1 MYLCALFRLTK
12 IMKKAITLFTIALTV
27 LSCARPVQKG
37 RECIPLVNE
46 IRADKSCR
54 EHILLSGYDAR
65 SHAGSITVF
74 DEKTRV
80 TKMTQRFLI
89 ADNFDNV
96 TAKAVPDHLP
106 DFAGETIHS
115 IDDSAN
121 APYGE
126 YDTENA
132 AMLLREITLCNAMIA
147 IDSLCYEAIYDEVK
161 ACHRMPAK
169 LVVMS
174 SPYAAAYGKY
184 DLDSLLKLTSCNLPV
199 LYPSASVA
207 AKVIADRKS
216 NVGVL
221 SSAGIAKDVYRK
233 IFEDI
238 PVAQGATLPKVSSFA
253 FDSALGQ
260 KDPLKNFLESYRMSG
275 SAEAL
280 DALIVDDFNIDAE
293 ALERSGLIMKAINNE
308 ENYNYLKLLAPDFKI
323 YSILSVATEEGYK
336 LMRNHN
342 IFTHNISF
350 PAAEYYRTV
359 PAEDTSKKTLRATVR
374 GKYDLFEYVQ
384 N

>member
-1 MYLCALFRLTK
+1 M
-12 IMKKAITLFTIALTV
+12 
-27 LSCARPVQKG
+27 
-37 RECIPLVNE
+37 
-46 IRADKSCR
+46 
-54 EHILLSGYDAR
+54 
-65 SHAGSITVF
+65 
-74 DEKTRV
+74 
-80 TKMTQRFLI
+80 
-89 ADNFDNV
+89 
-96 TAKAVPDHLP
+96 
-106 DFAGETIHS
+106 
-115 IDDSAN
+115 
-121 APYGE
+121 
-126 YDTENA
+126 
-132 AMLLREITLCNAMIA
+132 
-147 IDSLCYEAIYDEVK
+147 
-161 ACHRMPAK
+161 
-169 LVVMS
+169 
-174 SPYAAAYGKY
+174 
-184 DLDSLLKLTSCNLPV
+184 

-238 PVAQGATLPKVSSFA
+238 PAAQGATLPKVSSFA